1 MKIRVQDSQE
11 KRIFADYK
19 YDSSNINQ
27 YGVCVTVRLVL
38 TLSVG

>member
-1 MKIRVQDSQE
+1 MRIRVQDSQK

-19 YDSSNINQ
+19 YDRSNINQ
-27 YGVCVTVRLVL
+27 DSVCETVLLVL